1 MSPLQAETQH
11 RPLAE
16 VRKSLRI
23 GWYRCP
29 IEPATLRRLMQR
41 SDLQGWLQAGGHLLL
56 FLATGTLTYLLFAND
71 GLWLGFAL
79 ALFAHGTVGAFF
91 KGLATHELGH
101 GTVFRSKW
109 LNRAFLRLFGVIA
122 WNNHHIY
129 AVSHTYHHRYTL
141 YPDGDRELVLPQNP
155 MLKLIDLF
163 QLFVFLVWRGHSGL
177 IPVVVHTVKIAS
189 GNFNTSSTFGTQD
202 DTWVADIFADL
213 PKERRKAINW
223 ARLTLLFHVC
233 VIAVAIAMQWW
244 LLPVL
249 VTLTGFLG
257 KGWSLIVGLPMHC
270 GLRDNVPDFRKC
282 VRSITLDPIST
293 FLYWRM
299 NWHTEHHMYA
309 GVPCYNLKKLYREIA
324 ADMPRPRTLA
334 GAWREMRDTW
344 RRQQQDPGYQF
355 DTPVPQRTAAAPATD
370 NGSDELTDSIGDLAP
385 ESLATAERT

>member
-1 MSPLQAETQH
+1 MSTLQAETQH

-56 FLATGTLTYLLFAND
+56 FLATGTLTYLLFAN

-122 WNNHHIY
+122 WHNHHIY

-177 IPVVVHTVKIAS
+177 IPVVVHTVKIAT

>member
-1 MSPLQAETQH
+1 MSTLQAETQH

-56 FLATGTLTYLLFAND
+56 FLATGTLTYLLFAN

-122 WNNHHIY
+122 WHNHHIY

>member
-1 MSPLQAETQH
+1 MSTLQAETQH

-56 FLATGTLTYLLFAND
+56 FLATGTLTYLLFAN

-163 QLFVFLVWRGHSGL
+163 QLFVILVWRGHSGL
-177 IPVVVHTVKIAS
+177 IPVVVHTVKIAA

-249 VTLTGFLG
+249 VTLSGFLG

-385 ESLATAERT
+385 ETLATAERT

>member
-1 MSPLQAETQH
+1 MSTLQAETQH

-56 FLATGTLTYLLFAND
+56 FLATGTLTYLLFAN

-122 WNNHHIY
+122 WHNHHIY

-177 IPVVVHTVKIAS
+177 IPVVVHTVKIAT

-299 NWHTEHHMYA
+299 IWHTEHHMYA

-385 ESLATAERT
+385 ETLATAERT

>member
-1 MSPLQAETQH
+1 MSTLQAETQH

-56 FLATGTLTYLLFAND
+56 FLATGTLTYLLFAN

-189 GNFNTSSTFGTQD
+189 GNFYTSSTFGTQD

-355 DTPVPQRTAAAPATD
+355 DTPVPQRTAAPPATD

>member
-1 MSPLQAETQH
+1 MSTLQAETQH

-56 FLATGTLTYLLFAND
+56 FLATGTLTYLLFAN

>member
-1 MSPLQAETQH
+1 MSTLQAETQH

-56 FLATGTLTYLLFAND
+56 FLATGTLTYLLFAN

-189 GNFNTSSTFGTQD
+189 GNFYTSSTFGTQD

-355 DTPVPQRTAAAPATD
+355 DTPVPQRTAAAPAT
-370 NGSDELTDSIGDLAP
+370 GELTDSIGDLAP

>member
-1 MSPLQAETQH
+1 MSTLQAETQH

-56 FLATGTLTYLLFAND
+56 FLATGTLTYLLFAN

-79 ALFAHGTVGAFF
+79 ALFAHGTFGAFF

-344 RRQQQDPGYQF
+344 RRQQQDPGYQL
-355 DTPVPQRTAAAPATD
+355 DTPVPQRTAAAPVTD

-385 ESLATAERT
+385 ESLATAERS

>member
-1 MSPLQAETQH
+1 MSTLQAETQH

-56 FLATGTLTYLLFAND
+56 FLATGTLTYLLFAN

-163 QLFVFLVWRGHSGL
+163 QLFVFMVWRGHSGL

-249 VTLTGFLG
+249 VTLAGFLG

-370 NGSDELTDSIGDLAP
+370 NGSDELNDSIGDLAP

>member
-1 MSPLQAETQH
+1 MSTLQAETQH

-56 FLATGTLTYLLFAND
+56 FLATGTLTYLLFAN

-122 WNNHHIY
+122 WHNHHIY

-177 IPVVVHTVKIAS
+177 IPVVVHTVKIAT

-385 ESLATAERT
+385 ETLATAERT

>member
-56 FLATGTLTYLLFAND
+56 FLATGTLTYLLFAN

>member
-1 MSPLQAETQH
+1 MSTAQSAAQH
-11 RPLAE
+11 PSLEE
-16 VRKSLRI
+16 VRNSLRI
-23 GWYRCP
+23 RWYRCP

-56 FLATGTLTYLLFAND
+56 FIATGTLTYLLFAN
-71 GLWLGFAL
+71 GIWLGFAL
-79 ALFAHGTVGAFF
+79 ALFLHGTVGAFF

-109 LNRAFLRLFGVIA
+109 LNRAFLRLFGLIS

-155 MLKLIDLF
+155 MLRLLDLA

-177 IPVVVHTVKIAS
+177 IPVVLHTIKIAA
-189 GNFNTSSTFGTQD
+189 GDFRTSSTFGTQD
-202 DTWVADIFADL
+202 DTWVGDIFADL
-213 PKERRKAINW
+213 PAERSRATNW
-223 ARLTLLFHVC
+223 ARLLLLFHGC
-233 VIAVAIAMQWW
+233 VIAAAIVFQWW

-249 VTLTGFLG
+249 VTLIGFYG

-282 VRSITLDPIST
+282 VRSIILDPIST

-309 GVPCYNLKKLYREIA
+309 GVPCYNLKKLYRVIA
-324 ADMPRPRTLA
+324 DDMPQPRTLA
-334 GAWREMRDTW
+334 GAWREMRETW
-344 RRQQQDPGYQF
+344 RRQQQDPGYQY
-355 DTPVPQRTAAAPATD
+355 DTPVPRRAAAAAASAA
-370 NGSDELTDSIGDLAP
+370 GGDELSTSIGDLAP
-385 ESLATAERT
+385 ESMAVAR